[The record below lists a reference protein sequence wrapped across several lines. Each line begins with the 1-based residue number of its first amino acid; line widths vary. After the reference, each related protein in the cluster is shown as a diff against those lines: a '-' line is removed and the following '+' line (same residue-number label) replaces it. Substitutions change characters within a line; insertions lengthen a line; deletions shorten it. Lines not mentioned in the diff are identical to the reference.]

1 MLSVRPILRVC
12 SNSIHSS
19 PTLLTTFYESDKK
32 FGYSKEDPDRK
43 KTLKEKYHMY
53 KEGIP
58 DLKKQVEKWSG
69 EAKEKLLMD
78 PQLDRNPRKI
88 FSIET

>member
-1 MLSVRPILRVC
+1 
-12 SNSIHSS
+12 
-19 PTLLTTFYESDKK
+19 
-32 FGYSKEDPDRK
+32 
-43 KTLKEKYHMY
+43 MY

-78 PQLDRNPRKI
+78 PQIDMNPRKI
-88 FSIET
+88 ILIET